1 MTQSNS
7 ILVFDS
13 GVGGL
18 TIYQEIQALL
28 PEWHYLYC
36 SDNAFFPYSEK
47 PEQAIIDRTL
57 AICQRIMQTH
67 SLKLIVIACNTAS
80 TVVLP
85 TLRHAFPDVSIV
97 GTVPAIKPA
106 AKLSQTKQIGLLAT
120 KGTVKRPYTQQL
132 IDQFALD
139 CDVLRLGSTEL
150 VQLAEDKL
158 HGKRVTQA
166 QVQSAV
172 RDWADKTQLDTVILG
187 CTHFPFLRQELQQA
201 LPQVKH
207 FIDSGKAIAARVQY
221 LLKDQQPY
229 SAGENCVYYTQVLGD
244 EQPLRECL
252 AQMGFKQLRHLPL

>member
-1 MTQSNS
+1 MTKPNS

-13 GVGGL
+13 GVGGF
-18 TIYQEIQALL
+18 TIYREINALL
-28 PEWHYLYC
+28 PDWHYLYC

-57 AICQRIMQTH
+57 AICQRMMQDYTI
-67 SLKLIVIACNTAS
+67 SLIVIACNTAS

-85 TLRHAFPDVSIV
+85 ALRQAFPDVSIV

-106 AKLSQTKQIGLLAT
+106 AKVSQTKTIGLLAT
-120 KGTVKRPYTQQL
+120 KGTVTRPYTQHL

-139 CDVLRLGSTEL
+139 CEVLRLGTTEL

-158 HGKRVTQA
+158 HGKPIQPA

-172 RDWADKTQLDTVILG
+172 SAWADKPHLDTVILG
-187 CTHFPFLRQELQQA
+187 CTHFPFLKHELAQA

-221 LLKDQQPY
+221 LLKDQKPY
-229 SAGENCVYYTQVLGD
+229 LVGENCVYYTQPLGD
-244 EQPLRECL
+244 EQPLRACL
-252 AQMGFKQLRHLPL
+252 AQMGFTQLRHLSL